1 MTYGIIGDTMA
12 TDDATGNI
20 SPRAAAH
27 LFIDEVLVGN
37 DLDAL
42 EDLVTESVTMHFLAA
57 DRKVV
62 GRENL
67 RETLAAAAE
76 PFSDLEVHAE
86 ETITGEDRDRVVV
99 RTLVTGT
106 QTDTFVSP
114 DGERFPGTGR
124 DFEMPSILVFRFE
137 GGKIAEIWRMGATMT
152 MAQQLGWLPDTPRK
166 FVHFLAEQTKQR
178 FNERRKPSA

>member
-1 MTYGIIGDTMA
+1 MTTESA
-12 TDDATGNI
+12 AGNI
-20 SPRAAAH
+20 SPRAAAQ

-42 EDLVTESVTMHFLAA
+42 EDLVTESVTMHFLAV
-57 DRKVV
+57 DLKVV

-67 RETLAAAAE
+67 RETLAAGAA
-76 PFSDLEVHAE
+76 PFSDLEVHVE
-86 ETITGEDRDRVVV
+86 ETITGENRDRVVV

-106 QTDTFVSP
+106 QTDAFVSP

-124 DFEMPSILVFRFE
+124 DFEMPSVLIFRFE

-152 MAQQLGWLPDTPRK
+152 MAQQLGWLPDSPSR
-166 FVHFLAEQTKQR
+166 FVRFLAERTKQR
-178 FNERRKPSA
+178 FSERRKPSA